1 MTAHGFSN
9 GRKLAACVAR
19 LGGGHLLAAL
29 TCGATLALTS
39 ATRTVVT
46 TAFEN
51 PREWTR
57 VLLSMVPEWAGGVL
71 LMALVVSVVA
81 AVVTLP
87 ATVLLSPL
95 AIHVARRA
103 KSSHSTL
110 IVGGLVG
117 LLLGLPIS
125 IVIMGLADWTE
136 LRPTQ
141 IIGIYISALPDF
153 GLASVAS
160 GVAFAA
166 VIKGRERR

>member
-1 MTAHGFSN
+1 
-9 GRKLAACVAR
+9 
-19 LGGGHLLAAL
+19 
-29 TCGATLALTS
+29 
-39 ATRTVVT
+39 
-46 TAFEN
+46 
-51 PREWTR
+51 
-57 VLLSMVPEWAGGVL
+57 
-71 LMALVVSVVA
+71 MALVVSVVA

-125 IVIMGLADWTE
+125 IVIMGLADWTQ

-141 IIGIYISALPDF
+141 IVGIYISALPDF

-166 VIKGRERR
+166 VIKRRERR